1 VKQSES
7 PPVKK
12 DDNEEDDDTND
23 SGGLMGFL
31 QLLQAMSGG
40 AIRAPTGNEDGDGI
54 QGLLA
59 RLGIVTRK
67 FHFLFSIT
75 SFLFRNQYAKEI
87 IKCHTSSNWKC
98 RKFSSCL
105 FGFFSPG

>member
-7 PPVKK
+7 PPTKK
-12 DDNEEDDDTND
+12 DDNEEEEESND

-40 AIRAPTGNEDGDGI
+40 VIRAPSTNDEGDGI

-59 RLGIVTRK
+59 RLGIVP
-67 FHFLFSIT
+67 
-75 SFLFRNQYAKEI
+75 
-87 IKCHTSSNWKC
+87 
-98 RKFSSCL
+98 RKFS
-105 FGFFSPG
+105 FFNQINFLLIDI